1 MGAVAALAIV
11 GTVVWWF
18 CVKRRR
24 RGTSQLSA
32 ELSAEVEE
40 TLPGEL
46 EGKPTGKPQKL
57 SQLSEQHGTSEM
69 PG

>member
-1 MGAVAALAIV
+1 MAIV
-11 GTVVWWF
+11 GAALWWF

-24 RGTSQLSA
+24 RGTSHPSA
-32 ELSAEVEE
+32 ELSAVVEE

-46 EGKPTGKPQKL
+46 EGKQTGKPQKL